1 MNDIENLPL
10 ATDVL
15 DRLPTAQLAFRSSH
29 SISAG
34 GASEIATTGDVGP
47 AESFEPGAIRYIKLG
62 ENGKWASQA
71 LEQGIIPFGYRCGRP
86 PQLPGRQLGRGAAP
100 AHWDGTNGARREP
113 RRCAR

>member
-34 GASEIATTGDVGP
+34 GASEIATAGDVGP
-47 AESFEPGAIRYIKLG
+47 AESFEVGRDQVHQAWRKRKVGEPGAAAGHYSVR
-62 ENGKWASQA
+62 
-71 LEQGIIPFGYRCGRP
+71 
-86 PQLPGRQLGRGAAP
+86 LPV
-100 AHWDGTNGARREP
+100 D
-113 RRCAR
+113 